1 MIASLW
7 QYILSGVVDGAI
19 FALVAAGFVL
29 IYQVTGLINF
39 AQGEFAMIGAMTA
52 ASLATAGMPTP
63 AAAGL
68 AVLAAAVVGA
78 ICYLLAIR
86 PARAATGVTLIFI
99 TLGLDVALRGLALFV
114 WGTNPLSLNAFSSG
128 NAIQIFGGALPPQAL
143 WVLGSDVV
151 VFVALYLFFRHTY
164 AGTAVRA
171 AVANPPIAS
180 TFGIPLRTFAFWS
193 FVVAAAIGGI
203 GGVMIAP
210 ITSATYDMGLTLG
223 LAGFVAAVLG
233 GLDSLPGALLGGF
246 VLGIV
251 RLGTGC
257 RVLDPRA
264 GVGAAAARTARPR
277 GAARMTAPATAPAA
291 TLEVRSV
298 TKRFG
303 GVVAVDDVTF
313 SARTGEVLGVM
324 GPNGAGKTTLFNVI
338 SGVQRPTSGD
348 VSLRG
353 LPLTG
358 RLVEDV
364 ASCGVTRTF
373 QTPVM
378 FWGLTVRE
386 SVEVALAAREF
397 GGTYPPSPLRELVPS
412 GLGTSGR
419 LRARA
424 ELRERADAILTRAG
438 IAPMADRATESLA
451 FGEERLLE
459 LARAL
464 AVDPTV
470 LLLDEPLS
478 GLNPDE
484 IEAVI
489 ASIRA
494 ARASGVAVLLV
505 EHAVGELLAV
515 ADRVVVL
522 DHGRMIA
529 QGSPTQVAAD
539 PVVIDAYIGDELE

>member
-1 MIASLW
+1 
-7 QYILSGVVDGAI
+7 
-19 FALVAAGFVL
+19 
-29 IYQVTGLINF
+29 
-39 AQGEFAMIGAMTA
+39 
-52 ASLATAGMPTP
+52 
-63 AAAGL
+63 
-68 AVLAAAVVGA
+68 
-78 ICYLLAIR
+78 
-86 PARAATGVTLIFI
+86 
-99 TLGLDVALRGLALFV
+99 
-114 WGTNPLSLNAFSSG
+114 
-128 NAIQIFGGALPPQAL
+128 
-143 WVLGSDVV
+143 
-151 VFVALYLFFRHTY
+151 
-164 AGTAVRA
+164 
-171 AVANPPIAS
+171 
-180 TFGIPLRTFAFWS
+180 
-193 FVVAAAIGGI
+193 
-203 GGVMIAP
+203 
-210 ITSATYDMGLTLG
+210 
-223 LAGFVAAVLG
+223 
-233 GLDSLPGALLGGF
+233 
-246 VLGIV
+246 
-251 RLGTGC
+251 
-257 RVLDPRA
+257 
-264 GVGAAAARTARPR
+264 
-277 GAARMTAPATAPAA
+277 MTAPTTAPAA
-291 TLEVRSV
+291 TLEVRNV
-298 TKRFG
+298 TMRFG

-313 SARTGEVLGVM
+313 SARSGEVLGVM

-348 VSLRG
+348 VLLRG

-397 GGTYPPSPLRELVPS
+397 GGTYPPPPLRELVPS
-412 GLGTSGR
+412 GFGTSGR
-419 LRARA
+419 RSARA
-424 ELRERADAILTRAG
+424 ALRERADAILADAG
-438 IAPMADRATESLA
+438 IVAMADRATESLA

-529 QGSPTQVAAD
+529 EGSPSQVAAD